1 MKILKKIA
9 TDLREGKDAPSLSTR
24 EFLSWFDAERRGSYI
39 VWRIREALK
48 EAEIFTV
55 PDFESTYLDGDI
67 TFELDESDEIGKV
80 STNYESE
87 VDETNG
93 KSPAAEDPT
102 FRLSKLA
109 AANQGV
115 VSCNPEATIAEAV
128 TIMLQHD
135 FSQLPVMS
143 SEREIKGVISW
154 ASIGSRM
161 ALSETKEKAKDYLQK
176 HHEVRNTDS
185 IFDAIDLIVKHD
197 YVIVRGDS
205 NIITGIIT
213 ASDLSLQFRT
223 ISEPFLLLSE
233 IENLVRII
241 IDSRF
246 DINDIKGCTDPS
258 DPSREIAGVAD
269 LNFGEYIRL
278 LENPD
283 RWKKLG
289 VGIDRKTFCKGLDRI
304 RQIRNDVMHFDP
316 DGIPDKDLDNLRDY
330 TKFLKHL
337 VPLLNRSLRANRA

>member
-1 MKILKKIA
+1 MDRLKKIA
-9 TDLREGKDAPSLSTR
+9 SELRKGIDAPSLSTR

-39 VWRIREALK
+39 VWRIREELEDAG
-48 EAEIFTV
+48 IFTV

-67 TFELDESDEIGKV
+67 TFELDECDEIGSLAANSLASIKPA
-80 STNYESE
+80 E
-87 VDETNG
+87 VDEANA
-93 KSPAAEDPT
+93 KMSAAEDPT

-115 VSCNPEATIAEAV
+115 VSCNPDATIAEAV
-128 TIMLQHD
+128 TIMLQND

-143 SEREIKGVISW
+143 TEREIKGVISW

-161 ALSETKEKAKDYLQK
+161 ALSEIKEKAKDYLQK
-176 HHEVRNTDS
+176 HHEVRKTDS

-197 YVIVRGDS
+197 YVIVRDERNLVS
-205 NIITGIIT
+205 GIIT

-233 IENLVRII
+233 IENLIRII
-241 IDSRF
+241 IDRRF
-246 DINDIKGCTDPS
+246 DIDDIQGCADPS
-258 DPSREIAGVAD
+258 DQNRKIEGVAD

-316 DGIPDKDLDNLRDY
+316 DGIPDKDLDTLRDY

-337 VPLLNRSLRANRA
+337 VSLLSG